1 MVIAPIEACVSVAV
15 VLAPG
20 MDALVPT
27 FFDYGTG
34 PPMTTCDGTMTYEEF
49 EWHILRLVYEE
60 GLDRLQPSY
69 LAYALG
75 MTHDQ
80 VTEFLEEATTT
91 GLLEMDVLGD
101 GRIEYRIPG
110 LDRARNLPSP
120 IWKEIEEEFDLDRPD
135 DADVDESAPVRRL
148 ESEAPDTTQPPS
160 PALDPPPQAAD
171 ADQPPVPRADGVVD
185 DRPGRR
191 RIDTEADDDA
201 RQRLAVAKHPHLPS
215 SLRDHIE
222 ARYASTET
230 AMMPLDDR
238 SPIVGTDAS
247 VDDPTSRA
255 MTAFDNDEHFP
266 FRIEAT
272 DDTYCDPTQTVFM
285 RQIRVHGVDSEQELR
300 HHVQRLFESFGYRIV
315 QAEDERLRFERG
327 SVTFILALVPL
338 FVLVLPLFV
347 YLFLYCMGRSTIHQ
361 EPVELDVQFRRQ
373 IEDGEPVYEIDLTFI
388 GLHGVVLGAADQR
401 VLNQEID
408 TLRDELRWSL
418 SPG

>member
-1 MVIAPIEACVSVAV
+1 MEPSAPA
-15 VLAPG
+15 
-20 MDALVPT
+20 
-27 FFDYGTG
+27 FFERYGST
-34 PPMTTCDGTMTYEEF
+34 TTCDGTMTYEEF

-60 GLDRLQPSY
+60 GLDQLQPSY

-75 MTHDQ
+75 LSHDK
-80 VTEFLEEATTT
+80 VTDFLEQAARS
-91 GLLEMDVLGD
+91 GLLELDVVSD
-101 GRIEYRIPG
+101 GRLEYTIAG
-110 LDRARNLPSP
+110 LDRVGDLPQP
-120 IWKEIEEEFDLDRPD
+120 IWKEIEEKYELDRPEGAKEPQASKASYSKGERPEPKRIGAD
-135 DADVDESAPVRRL
+135 PPPDAAPPPAARPTPPTARDAADG
-148 ESEAPDTTQPPS
+148 SPGAQQPGDHPPS
-160 PALDPPPQAAD
+160 PA
-171 ADQPPVPRADGVVD
+171 
-185 DRPGRR
+185 
-191 RIDTEADDDA
+191 A
-201 RQRLAVAKHPHLPS
+201 RQRLAVARHPQLPS
-215 SLRDHIE
+215 SLRQHIE
-222 ARYASTET
+222 ARYAHTTDTSMVRL
-230 AMMPLDDR
+230 ADQ
-238 SPIVGTDAS
+238 SPIVGTEAS

-255 MTAFDNDEHFP
+255 MVALDNDEHFP
-266 FRIEAT
+266 FRIEAC

-285 RQIRVHGVDSEQELR
+285 RQIRVHGVDSEEELR
-300 HHVQRLFESFGYRIV
+300 RHVQRLFESFGYRIV
-315 QAEDERLRFERG
+315 QAEDDRLRFERG

>member
-1 MVIAPIEACVSVAV
+1 
-15 VLAPG
+15 
-20 MDALVPT
+20 
-27 FFDYGTG
+27 
-34 PPMTTCDGTMTYEEF
+34 MTYEEF

-75 MTHDQ
+75 LPHDK
-80 VTEFLEEATTT
+80 VTEFLEEGARS
-91 GLLEMDVLGD
+91 GLLELDVLSD
-101 GRIEYRIPG
+101 GRLEYTIPG
-110 LDRARNLPSP
+110 LDRADDLPDP
-120 IWKEIEEEFDLDRPD
+120 IWKDIEEQFDLERP
-135 DADVDESAPVRRL
+135 ADVDDVDPVADSAPPRKTGAEPPKNAQQPPPGLEPPAAQSPTPVR
-148 ESEAPDTTQPPS
+148 EATDGSTDLIRHSDQQPAVPEPPS
-160 PALDPPPQAAD
+160 PA
-171 ADQPPVPRADGVVD
+171 
-185 DRPGRR
+185 
-191 RIDTEADDDA
+191 A
-201 RQRLAVAKHPHLPS
+201 RHRLAVAQHPQLPS
-215 SLRDHIE
+215 ALREHIRR
-222 ARYASTET
+222 RYSTSDT
-230 AMMPLDDR
+230 AMIPLER
-238 SPIVGTDAS
+238 SSPIVGTGAS

-255 MTAFDNDEHFP
+255 MVALDNDEHFP
-266 FRIEAT
+266 FRVEAS

-285 RQIRVHGVDSEQELR
+285 RQIRVHGVESEEQLR

-315 QAEDERLRFERG
+315 QAEQDRLRFERG

-361 EPVELDVQFRRQ
+361 EPVELDVQFRKQ

>member
-1 MVIAPIEACVSVAV
+1 
-15 VLAPG
+15 
-20 MDALVPT
+20 
-27 FFDYGTG
+27 
-34 PPMTTCDGTMTYEEF
+34 MTYEEF

-75 MTHDQ
+75 LPHDK
-80 VTEFLEEATTT
+80 VSEFLEEGARS
-91 GLLEMDVLGD
+91 GLLELDVMDD
-101 GRIEYRIPG
+101 GRLEYAIPG
-110 LDRARNLPSP
+110 LDRADDLPAP
-120 IWKEIEEEFDLDRPD
+120 IWKDIEEQFNLERPADAAQD
-135 DADVDESAPVRRL
+135 DTSPPASSVPDGVGAEPPQNASQPPPGLNPPPATPSSEDAADGS
-148 ESEAPDTTQPPS
+148 TQMIPHPQATPAHHTPPS
-160 PALDPPPQAAD
+160 PA
-171 ADQPPVPRADGVVD
+171 
-185 DRPGRR
+185 
-191 RIDTEADDDA
+191 A
-201 RQRLAVAKHPHLPS
+201 RHRLAVAQHPQLPE
-215 SLRDHIE
+215 SLREHIR
-222 ARYASTET
+222 ARYSHSDGSMIRLESS
-230 AMMPLDDR
+230 
-238 SPIVGTDAS
+238 SPIVGTDVS

-255 MTAFDNDEHFP
+255 MVALDSDEHFP
-266 FRIEAT
+266 FRVEAS

-285 RQIRVHGVDSEQELR
+285 RQIRVHGVESEQELR

-315 QAEDERLRFERG
+315 QAEEQRLRFERG

-361 EPVELDVQFRRQ
+361 EPVELDVQFRKH

>member
-1 MVIAPIEACVSVAV
+1 MESTPPA
-15 VLAPG
+15 
-20 MDALVPT
+20 
-27 FFDYGTG
+27 FFERYGS
-34 PPMTTCDGTMTYEEF
+34 TTTRDGTMTYEEF

-60 GLDRLQPSY
+60 GLDQLQPSY

-75 MTHDQ
+75 LPHDK
-80 VTEFLEEATTT
+80 VTEFLEQAACS
-91 GLLEMDVLGD
+91 GLLELDVVSD
-101 GRIEYRIPG
+101 GRLEYSIAG
-110 LDRARNLPSP
+110 LDRADDLPQP
-120 IWKEIEEEFDLDRPD
+120 IWKEIEEQFDLDRPEGAEEPRSPQNRYSTGERPEPKRIGAD
-135 DADVDESAPVRRL
+135 PPPDAEPPPAARPTPPTADEAADGIPGPRRL
-148 ESEAPDTTQPPS
+148 EDESNPS
-160 PALDPPPQAAD
+160 PA
-171 ADQPPVPRADGVVD
+171 
-185 DRPGRR
+185 
-191 RIDTEADDDA
+191 A
-201 RQRLAVAKHPHLPS
+201 RQRLAVARHPQLPS
-215 SLRDHIE
+215 SLRQHIE
-222 ARYASTET
+222 ARYAHTTET
-230 AMMPLDDR
+230 SMVRLADQ
-238 SPIVGTDAS
+238 SPIVGTEAS

-255 MTAFDNDEHFP
+255 MVALDDDEHFP
-266 FRIEAT
+266 FRIEAC

-285 RQIRVHGVDSEQELR
+285 RQIRVHGVDSEEELR
-300 HHVQRLFESFGYRIV
+300 RHVQRLFESFGYRIV